1 MYLYKAWRTP
11 LFLLVSWGR
20 TESLEENQ
28 PPREERRGPQ
38 QPVGQDEATSYEG
51 EDPSDSS
58 SNSQRVF
65 CSFPTFHFSVPL
77 QEPPSSAPEQFSWT
91 VNRNS
96 HRLWAHGTSG
106 WSFARHTPSLT
117 TASPQPWWP
126 QPFSY
131 HSQPSAI
138 VTTPLLLPQPA
149 LSHGDHNPSP
159 TTASPQPW
167 WPHPFSNHSQ
177 PSAMVV
183 ILWAS
188 MWNVVSPWGWREANS
203 PSASCWF
210 LSSSHLICFGFSVE
224 FRGFV
229 FCCGKFLLRNVP
241 VLPCV

>member
-149 LSHGDHNPSP
+149 LSHGDHTPSP

-167 WPHPFSNHSQ
+167 WSYCEHLCGTWFPP
-177 PSAMVV
+177 
-183 ILWAS
+183 
-188 MWNVVSPWGWREANS
+188 EAEER
-203 PSASCWF
+203 PTLPQLLA
-210 LSSSHLICFGFSVE
+210 GFSPALIWSALGSLWSLEDLFSVVE
-224 FRGFV
+224 NFF
-229 FCCGKFLLRNVP
+229 
-241 VLPCV
+241 

>member
-117 TASPQPWWP
+117 TASPQPWW
-126 QPFSY
+126 SY
-131 HSQPSAI
+131 CEHLCGTWFPPEAEERP
-138 VTTPLLLPQPA
+138 TLPQLLAGFSPA
-149 LSHGDHNPSP
+149 LI
-159 TTASPQPW
+159 W
-167 WPHPFSNHSQ
+167 
-177 PSAMVV
+177 SALGS
-183 ILWAS
+183 LWS
-188 MWNVVSPWGWREANS
+188 LED
-203 PSASCWF
+203 
-210 LSSSHLICFGFSVE
+210 LFSVVE
-224 FRGFV
+224 NFF
-229 FCCGKFLLRNVP
+229 
-241 VLPCV
+241 